1 MELQSPQTVNFFTS
15 RVLLPVS
22 KVEKAEPL
30 NTLSIKE
37 TSVAAPSAEK
47 TLKPVEYVSRIFSPH
62 LTPSAVHIENR
73 QLAQNSIGPVYRH
86 NIALTKYFNVS
97 ITPKL
102 LAHLHTSLI
111 AWCYCIKSAYFSAS
125 NTIIKVV
132 GCLTAK
138 RPACRTGIFSALFGS
153 INKSFE
159 ILIDCDKGVELFFT
173 L

>member
-73 QLAQNSIGPVYRH
+73 QLAQSNIGPVYRH

-111 AWCYCIKSAYFSAS
+111 AWCYFIKSTYFSAS

-132 GCLTAK
+132 GCLTPK
-138 RPACRTGIFSALFGS
+138 RPACQTGIFSLC
-153 INKSFE
+153 
-159 ILIDCDKGVELFFT
+159 LVL
-173 L
+173 